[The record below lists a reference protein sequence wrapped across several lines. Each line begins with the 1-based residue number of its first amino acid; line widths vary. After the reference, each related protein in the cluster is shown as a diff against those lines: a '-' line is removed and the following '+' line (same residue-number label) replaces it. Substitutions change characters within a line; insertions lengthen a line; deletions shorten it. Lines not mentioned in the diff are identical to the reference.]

1 MPKTLEEYARK
12 IRDALNNQN
21 FEPNDSQILSAI
33 IHPVEAAK
41 RAGNAFTRDVN
52 TVMGASDLE
61 SANPLYGP
69 SPDEQAKAALNLA
82 GLAGTGTMPFN
93 RSGPATL
100 GTFAG
105 MKSET
110 APRLNHLIAQ
120 DMEKAGH
127 NPNDILQKTGWF
139 RGGDNGLR
147 YEISDHQ
154 ARMKVPLDD
163 ILESPLFGKPT
174 QTYTLGD
181 ILHHPELYKAYPELE
196 KTPFVK
202 RPGFLDFKQLQGWR
216 GDNEIGLTPY
226 ATDPLGTLLHEA
238 QHYVQEKEG
247 FGLGGNAST
256 VWGHVPESEKMA
268 IATNAAQALTNKI
281 DKHSAEISLAEQIK
295 DHPAVNSGPAHD
307 AVKAI
312 FGKDYF
318 DASPEQREAVFLARN
333 PESYKFAIDK
343 LQKMYADLAEV
354 QSGDEKALLKHIDTH
369 ELYKRL
375 HGETEAR
382 NTTERRLLTPEE
394 RRNKPA
400 WETQEYPW
408 NKQFVVKGKN

>member
-21 FEPNDSQILSAI
+21 FEPSDSQILSAI

-41 RAGNAFTRDVN
+41 RAGSAFTRDVN
-52 TVMGASDLE
+52 TVMGAPDLE

-82 GLAGTGTMPFN
+82 GLAGTGAMPFN
-93 RSGPATL
+93 QSGPATL

-110 APRLNHLIAQ
+110 APKSRALIAQ

-147 YEISDHQ
+147 YEISDNQ

-196 KTPFVK
+196 KTSFVK
-202 RPGFLDFKQLQGWR
+202 RPGFLDFGQLQGWR

-238 QHYVQEKEG
+238 QHYIQEKEG
-247 FGLGGNAST
+247 FGLGGNANT
-256 VWGHVPESEKMA
+256 VWGHVPESEKIA
-268 IATNAAQALTNKI
+268 VATNAAQTITDKI
-281 DKHSAEISLAEQIK
+281 NKHSAELSLAEQIK

-312 FGKDYF
+312 FNKAYF

-333 PESYKFAIDK
+333 PESYKYAINK
-343 LQKMYADLAEV
+343 LQQLHTDLAEI
-354 QSGDEKALLKHIDTH
+354 QSGDEKALLKHINTH

-382 NTTERRLLTPEE
+382 NVPDRRLLTPEE

-408 NKQFVVKGKN
+408 DKQFVVKDKD